1 MASGSITRTLLWTL
15 DWLGKAVRRQRS
27 REEDDAKAEHLAVGT
42 KGEEAAYFYLRQC
55 GYTVVARN
63 WRNSRRKGEI
73 DIIAWE
79 GETLCFVEVKTR
91 TRKTMVPAE
100 TAVDRDKMKEL
111 SGMARLYLRQM
122 PMGTKFRF
130 DIVTVYLLAGLD
142 PEISLF
148 KDAFGWRTREYRG
161 AATF

>member
-1 MASGSITRTLLWTL
+1 MR
-15 DWLGKAVRRQRS
+15 VRS
-27 REEDDAKAEHLAVGT
+27 PEKEGEAEHLEVGV
-42 KGEEAAYFYLRQC
+42 KGEEIAYFHLRQN

-91 TRKTMVPAE
+91 TRKTIVPAE
-100 TAVDRDKMKEL
+100 TAVNREKMKEL
-111 SGMARLYLRQM
+111 AGMARLYLRQL
-122 PMGTKFRF
+122 PLGTKFRF
-130 DIVTVYLLAGLD
+130 DVVTVYLLDGRE

-148 KDAFGWRTREYRG
+148 KDAFGWRTREYQG
-161 AATF
+161 ASTF

>member
-1 MASGSITRTLLWTL
+1 MASGSITRGVLASL
-15 DWLGKAVRRQRS
+15 DWLSRAIRVRLPEK
-27 REEDDAKAEHLAVGT
+27 REREAEHLEVGVR
-42 KGEEAAYFYLRQC
+42 GEEIAYFYLRQN

-79 GETLCFVEVKTR
+79 GDTLCFVEVKTR
-91 TRKTMVPAE
+91 TRKTIVPAE
-100 TAVDRDKMKEL
+100 TAVNREKMKEL
-111 SGMARLYLRQM
+111 AGMARLYLRQL
-122 PMGTKFRF
+122 PIGTKFRF
-130 DIVTVYLLAGLD
+130 DVVTVYLLEGLE